1 MGTPTL
7 RQYLRFRLGT
17 RGGRTAWFNFF
28 IKPFGASS
36 FAEFWR
42 WWNPVYGYF
51 LYYYSY
57 RPMSRVMPRP
67 IASFLTFVLCG
78 FLHDLP
84 AWVFTREACTG
95 RRADPRG
102 CSRQLTTTDNRRNGR
117 DEPTDDERQTDRQI
131 GPNGLTK
138 RDRSGNTGQTR
149 CLTEMGSELNGGSGK
164 PTKQCEGSGPICAK
178 VLEGVEEPVGQIR
191 RPPDRSS
198 R

>member
-7 RQYLRFRLGT
+7 RRYLRFRLGS
-17 RGGRTAWFNFF
+17 RGGGTAWFNFF

-84 AWVFTREACTG
+84 AWVFTRRVLPPGATV
-95 RRADPRG
+95 
-102 CSRQLTTTDNRRNGR
+102 TF
-117 DEPTDDERQTDRQI
+117 I
-131 GPNGLTK
+131 MFGLGAVLSETLHMNLA
-138 RDRSGNTGQTR
+138 RWPVQARIAINVAYIA
-149 CLTEMGSELNGGSGK
+149 GS
-164 PTKQCEGSGPICAK
+164 CMAMV
-178 VLEGVEEPVGQIR
+178 VLVLWWAQKG
-191 RPPDRSS
+191 
-198 R
+198 